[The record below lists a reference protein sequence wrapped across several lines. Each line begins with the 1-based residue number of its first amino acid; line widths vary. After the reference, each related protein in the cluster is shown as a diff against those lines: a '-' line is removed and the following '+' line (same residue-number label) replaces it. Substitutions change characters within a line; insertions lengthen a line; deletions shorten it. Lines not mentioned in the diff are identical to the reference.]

1 MSHSEH
7 QASVR
12 IPADGTTSHRQTQ
25 GWYGGEGVLGGR
37 GGGHCWCVVREVW
50 W

>member
-1 MSHSEH
+1 MCCEGG
-7 QASVR
+7 VVV
-12 IPADGTTSHRQTQ
+12 TTD
-25 GWYGGEGVLGGR
+25 VLGGR